1 MIQREIIPAGPPR
14 GNTRDIINAIARA
27 LPVAVSQVK
36 KERLNVSG
44 DPVRDALALT
54 KYTRGRFTYERDG
67 LFYQDIKLPS
77 ALEATKTGDCK
88 SLSLYIAAHLTAAGY
103 TNGLR
108 FAAYG
113 TKEPTHVYNW
123 VLDNSGKVHTF
134 DACTPTLTEVPTFT
148 SAQDMQT
155 RIIAGVPVLSETS
168 EIGSRRERRRERR
181 QERREA
187 RQERREERR
196 EQGRGAFQIAKKV
209 TLAPGRGAF
218 LLLVSSNFRGLATK
232 LSKTNPDKLAG
243 FWGKLGGDK
252 RKLESAIN
260 TGKSKRPVL
269 GINGPEIG
277 SLAGAAV
284 AAAPIV
290 IAATQ
295 LLKDAG
301 IEADDIRGVIQKL
314 APGAEPLG
322 NVEATD
328 PETPEAAIL
337 TKQTPGQL
345 TQSASPVGFQI
356 NPFLIVGGLAAVYF
370 LTRKKGRK

>member
-1 MIQREIIPAGPPR
+1 MSQREIIPAGPPR

-36 KERLNVSG
+36 KERLRLSG
-44 DPVRDALALT
+44 DPVRDALSLT
-54 KYTRGRFTYERDG
+54 RYTRNRFTYERDG

-77 ALEATKTGDCK
+77 ALEATKVGDCK

-134 DACTPTLTEVPTFT
+134 DACTPTLTEVPTYT
-148 SAQDMQT
+148 SAQNMQT
-155 RIIAGVPVLSETS
+155 RIIAGVPVLSETN

-181 QERREA
+181 EA
-187 RQERREERR
+187 RQDRREKRR
-196 EQGRGAFQIAKKV
+196 EQGRGVFQIAKKV

-260 TGKSKRPVL
+260 TGKSKRPIL
-269 GINGPEIG
+269 GMNGPEIG

-301 IEADDIRGVIQKL
+301 IEADDIRGAIQKL

-356 NPFLIVGGLAAVYF
+356 NPFLIVGGIAAVYF

>member
-1 MIQREIIPAGPPR
+1 MREIIPAGPPR

-36 KERLNVSG
+36 KERLRLSG
-44 DPVRDALALT
+44 DPVRDALNLT
-54 KYTRGRFTYERDG
+54 RYTRNRFTYERDG
-67 LFYQDIKLPS
+67 LLYQDIKLPS
-77 ALEATKTGDCK
+77 ALEETKTGDCK
-88 SLSLYIAAHLTAAGY
+88 SLSLYIAAYLTAAGY

-123 VLDNSGKVHTF
+123 ILDNSGKVHTF
-134 DACTPTLTEVPTFT
+134 DACTPTLTEVPTYT

-181 QERREA
+181 QDKREA
-187 RQERREERR
+187 RKERRQERR
-196 EQGRGAFQIAKKV
+196 EQGRGAFQIAKKL

-232 LSKTNPDKLAG
+232 LSKANPDKLSG

-252 RKLESAIN
+252 RKLSSAIN

-269 GINGPEIG
+269 GMNGPEIG
-277 SLAGAAV
+277 SLAAAAA
-284 AAAPIV
+284 AAAPII
-290 IAATQ
+290 IAATK

-301 IEADDIRGVIQKL
+301 IEAEDIRGAIQKI
-314 APGAEPLG
+314 APGAQPLG
-322 NVEATD
+322 DFEAAD
-328 PETPEAAIL
+328 PETPEAAAL
-337 TKQTPGQL
+337 TKTTPGEMQ
-345 TQSASPVGFQI
+345 QNASPVGFQI
-356 NPFLIVGGLAAVYF
+356 NPVLIVGGLAAVYF